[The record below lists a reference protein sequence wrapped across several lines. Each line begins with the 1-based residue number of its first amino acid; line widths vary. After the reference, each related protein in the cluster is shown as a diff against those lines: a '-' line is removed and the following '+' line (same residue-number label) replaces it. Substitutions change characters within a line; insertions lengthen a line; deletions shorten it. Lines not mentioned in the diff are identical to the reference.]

1 MRWLKVDINGI
12 TQIRNEM
19 HCTENDTGD
28 IIRYCS
34 SSYFFLPS
42 LPRVSVWWPELI
54 LSLSYCA
61 LEWNNISINININ
74 INVSF
79 YLSRCVGRGFLFP
92 FFSFFPFFFFCL
104 LLDLLLDLLFE
115 DEDDDDDDDVL
126 DLLLDFFFFFLSPE
140 LWSLES
146 GDLVLDFFMF
156 LLLLSSFSIMS
167 VLESSE
173 DDLEKKNV

>member
-1 MRWLKVDINGI
+1 MTSRFVCF
-12 TQIRNEM
+12 
-19 HCTENDTGD
+19 HCHQ
-28 IIRYCS
+28 
-34 SSYFFLPS
+34 
-42 LPRVSVWWPELI
+42 
-54 LSLSYCA
+54 LSY
-61 LEWNNISINININ
+61 NISININ

-104 LLDLLLDLLFE
+104 LLDLLLE
-115 DEDDDDDDDVL
+115 DEDEDEDDDDDVL
-126 DLLLDFFFFFLSPE
+126 DLLDFFFFFLSSE

-173 DDLEKKNV
+173 DDLEKKNVQFIHSIRDTYMLLFQEGVNLSEQ